1 MYKATALHYYF
12 YQITLGSG
20 TRWLRS
26 RSHELLQ
33 LDVGQM
39 QRDLCQASL
48 VHAFSWCSHVKRQQL
63 DLMLERTSSLCAA
76 APFGTLFQCL
86 KVCHEQSLGVKSC
99 AGVQTCC
106 DGLCQLRSQALC
118 PRKPILVF
126 ITRWLDIWVQARVLV
141 MAWDQSV
148 KWTLLSGKEDTV
160 LESGSQVSKSGLGV
174 EEKDITKKML
184 FQNLFGKDRLR
195 LWRDGPPSCQDLW
208 CVSEIPNGSAM
219 TLSHSFVFLLLRLG
233 TSEFCFSMLRWLV
246 WPWQTQRL

>member
-1 MYKATALHYYF
+1 MYLYVCIYLYTYFLGLQAVCHIYSIDSIEMYKATALHYYF

-174 EEKDITKKML
+174 E
-184 FQNLFGKDRLR
+184 
-195 LWRDGPPSCQDLW
+195 
-208 CVSEIPNGSAM
+208 A
-219 TLSHSFVFLLLRLG
+219 
-233 TSEFCFSMLRWLV
+233 
-246 WPWQTQRL
+246 